1 MPGLPF
7 KCYRKSWLFLCA
19 HNTRAEFKFEIRS
32 YLEKTV
38 LKIKTYPFRLHG
50 AGVQK
55 KEVPTTEV
63 FFFSGSGGEIE
74 LRPSLGKN
82 TSRMSLASLL
92 SESGKVR
99 SVNLLSL
106 SLSLPYL
113 GEEGDNNK
121 GGSLSLSLSRA
132 KRGERES
139 RERIRHMK
147 VESHGGN
154 WMLANK
160 CRADLSPPARYQG

>member
-1 MPGLPF
+1 
-7 KCYRKSWLFLCA
+7 
-19 HNTRAEFKFEIRS
+19 
-32 YLEKTV
+32 
-38 LKIKTYPFRLHG
+38 
-50 AGVQK
+50 
-55 KEVPTTEV
+55 
-63 FFFSGSGGEIE
+63 
-74 LRPSLGKN
+74 
-82 TSRMSLASLL
+82 MSLSSLL

-106 SLSLPYL
+106 SLFLPYL

-139 RERIRHMK
+139 RERIRHIK

-154 WMLANK
+154 WMLASK